1 MVISALLK
9 ETERPPCDIRKRD
22 LQKITQDVFLAD
34 LDKDVVNFVPNFDE
48 TEKEPE
54 VLPVRVPNLLGQ
66 WCRRHR
72 SWYGDQHSY
81 P

>member
-1 MVISALLK
+1 M
-9 ETERPPCDIRKRD
+9 R
-22 LQKITQDVFLAD
+22 D

-54 VLPVRVPNLLGQ
+54 VLPVRVPNLSGQ
-66 WCRRHR
+66 WCRRHC